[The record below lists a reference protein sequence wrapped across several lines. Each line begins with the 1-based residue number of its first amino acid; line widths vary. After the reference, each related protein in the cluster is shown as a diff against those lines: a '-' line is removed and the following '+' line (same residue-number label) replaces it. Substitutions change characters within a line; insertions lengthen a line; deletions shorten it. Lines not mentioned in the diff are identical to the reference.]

1 MKKLLLLGTVF
12 ALFTVAA
19 SAQKGKEIRP
29 DRPRFET
36 HHLTPGERSKIHKN
50 RMEYKRTERKFKRD
64 GRLTHMEKRKLHKMK
79 RHDRKMRHRF
89 HHNNRKRS

>member
-19 SAQKGKEIRP
+19 SAQKVEESRP
-29 DRPRFET
+29 DKPRFET
-36 HHLTPGERSKIHKN
+36 HRLTPGERSKVHKN
-50 RMEYKRTERKFKRD
+50 RMEYKRTERKFSRD
-64 GRLTHMEKRKLHKMK
+64 GRLNHMEKRKLHKMN